1 LVPNRE
7 FYRQKSNFNREEI
20 LFSLYYFSK
29 NHTVLES
36 VILYLKDQRKLN
48 YHQIGAL
55 INRDERNIRVLYLR
69 AKIKPI
75 KFYNSSKIL
84 IPISIFAD
92 KKLSALES
100 LTVYL
105 HDKLNFRFS
114 QIAQLIGRDQ
124 RTVWTS
130 YSRARRKN
138 AK

>member
-1 LVPNRE
+1 MVPNRE